1 MEFQNSSWRFKS
13 PGSIPEDVV
22 WDFLQLIMTIAK
34 QGPFQDILEGFKSRF
49 ATGAT
54 SWSSSASW
62 AETDLQSYM
71 NDAAGNAPRFIAS
84 FVDGCG
90 DWAAKEKDVPEV
102 DVVNEILANHKAGY
116 QVDGDRII
124 ATQLSLSPR
133 QIAMSPEVPG
143 PEPLPIPLRAFLCHS
158 TGDKQPVRDL
168 YKKLTNDGFIPWL
181 DEENLLPGQ
190 DWDAE
195 IRKAVRTS
203 HVVIVCLSNASTTK
217 AGYVQKEIKVALDVA
232 DEQPDGIIF
241 IIPLRLEECTVPD
254 RLKKWQWVD
263 LFNPKGYQKLVVALK
278 TRAAD
283 LQLS

>member
-1 MEFQNSSWRFKS
+1 MKFQNSSWRFKS
-13 PGSIPEDVV
+13 PGPIPEAVV
-22 WDFLQLIMTIAK
+22 SDFFELIKTIAE

-49 ATGAT
+49 ATGTT
-54 SWSSSASW
+54 SWSSSAGW
-62 AETDLQSYM
+62 AETDLSTCM
-71 NDAAGNAPRFIAS
+71 SDAAANAPRFIAS

-90 DWAAKEKDVPEV
+90 DWAAEGKDVPDV
-102 DVVNEILANHKAGY
+102 DVVNEILTTRKAGY

-124 ATQLSLSPR
+124 ATTLSLSPPKM
-133 QIAMSPEVPG
+133 ATSPEAPG
-143 PEPLPIPLRAFLCHS
+143 SKPVIPLRAFVCHS
-158 TGDKQPVRDL
+158 SGDKQPVRDL
-168 YKKLTNDGFIPWL
+168 YNKLTTDGFIPWL

-195 IRKAVRTS
+195 ISKAVRGS
-203 HVVIVCLSNASTTK
+203 HVVIVCLSKASTTK

-232 DEQPDGIIF
+232 DEQPDGTIF

-263 LFNPKGYQKLVVALK
+263 LFDPKGYQRLAIALK